1 MIRKTRKQRGEQAH
15 WCELRSL
22 CFLNA
27 APASN
32 LADVRESHAV
42 VTFGRQHRG
51 VQLPCLLKPLDMSV
65 KAVVN
70 KSFKGRDEK
79 EKKLSSLGSIIPALY
94 GGCPGGGVPPT
105 AGARRGRR
113 RCRHRRPRAGAK
125 SLASHR
131 LQRTGQ
137 LHSSSQMNRC
147 LSLPAVSSEKQR
159 RPLRGRGGESH
170 TLWVMCNNSFDNCRG
185 KRLPV
190 FYPEKAT
197 RASRWLWS
205 QTEKL
210 ERKRQSG
217 SAPYEQCCLEK
228 ASIVNATLEQWHIRS
243 QLPIEWAEKG
253 LWLEIVLAG
262 EHTCRERSIEPFGGP
277 SSCQSCKSGHLVGR
291 RIEAVESFNAKPLSN
306 RRHVPS
312 LQRQNEKCPSELTK
326 YQGGTS
332 SKLPSPLLHFYLGE
346 Q

>member
-1 MIRKTRKQRGEQAH
+1 MKQVPREDMWLRYTLCQKQLTAISLTSQMTRKTRRQRGSRHTGVNWEVCVFSMRPPLQT
-15 WCELRSL
+15 LT
-22 CFLNA
+22 
-27 APASN
+27 
-32 LADVRESHAV
+32 DVKESHAV

-79 EKKLSSLGSIIPALY
+79 EEKLSSLGSIIPALY

-131 LQRTGQ
+131 LQRAGQ

-185 KRLPV
+185 KKLPV
-190 FYPEKAT
+190 FY
-197 RASRWLWS
+197 
-205 QTEKL
+205 TEKSNPRQPL
-210 ERKRQSG
+210 ALIADRKTG
-217 SAPYEQCCLEK
+217 EK
-228 ASIVNATLEQWHIRS
+228 KA
-243 QLPIEWAEKG
+243 
-253 LWLEIVLAG
+253 
-262 EHTCRERSIEPFGGP
+262 
-277 SSCQSCKSGHLVGR
+277 
-291 RIEAVESFNAKPLSN
+291 
-306 RRHVPS
+306 
-312 LQRQNEKCPSELTK
+312 
-326 YQGGTS
+326 
-332 SKLPSPLLHFYLGE
+332 
-346 Q
+346 